1 MPGSPQPSLCGVLSC
16 LLSPP
21 PPAAVAE
28 AVSGLNALGAL
39 QQQEGVGGVESLT
52 PLGQHLADMPM
63 DAALGKALLYG
74 CMLR

>member
-1 MPGSPQPSLCGVLSC
+1 MSC

-21 PPAAVAE
+21 PAAAVAE
-28 AVSGLNALGAL
+28 AVSGLTALGAL
-39 QQQEGVGGVESLT
+39 QQEVGGGGAEALT